1 MSQLSGL
8 FLRLRMNWW
17 TDGWKTVKTRITLNN
32 FLKDAQGKTFADVA
46 DVTNEPGQA
55 FDEAIRFFSS
65 VERQRRMEESE
76 IHHDR
81 PPLAGVV
88 RELEAQPV
96 INAFLTNG
104 QVGAGR
110 RFRQAVG
117 VLVRMIMEQHGWQK
131 TGRKGSLGVPAKQ
144 VAPQSTALNTG
155 GLAFWFVRAERYERI
170 DGMPFQSVREQS
182 EEPKPAPSRRTK
194 KGKA

>member
-1 MSQLSGL
+1 
-8 FLRLRMNWW
+8 MNWW

-46 DVTNEPGQA
+46 DDANESGQA
-55 FDEAIRFFSS
+55 FDEAIRFFSR
-65 VERQRRMEESE
+65 VERQQRMEESE

-110 RFRQAVG
+110 RFRQAIG

-144 VAPQSTALNTG
+144 GAPQSTALNTG

-182 EEPKPAPSRRTK
+182 EEPKPAASRRTK